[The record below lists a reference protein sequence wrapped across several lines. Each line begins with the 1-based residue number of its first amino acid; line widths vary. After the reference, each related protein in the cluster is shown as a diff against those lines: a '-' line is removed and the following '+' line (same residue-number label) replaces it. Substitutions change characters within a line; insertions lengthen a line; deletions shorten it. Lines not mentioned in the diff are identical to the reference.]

1 MPKIA
6 KELRALDIS
15 RLTEPGHHPA
25 GGVVGLYLYITPTG
39 AKSWVLRTMI
49 AGKRRHMG
57 LGPYPTVPLAQAREK
72 ARQARDEI
80 VNGNDPI
87 AQRKEAKSLLQ
98 AQQATEVT
106 FAQAAQAYIDA
117 HGDSWKNP
125 KHRAQWTST
134 LETYVYPVMGK
145 LMVKDVAQAHVLQVL
160 EPIWKTKTE
169 TAHESEVAWKV
180 CWTGQLPG
188 TTGKETIQPDGKVT
202 WTNFLRLRRASKK

>member
-145 LMVKDVAQAHVLQVL
+145 LLIR
-160 EPIWKTKTE
+160 P
-169 TAHESEVAWKV
+169 
-180 CWTGQLPG
+180 
-188 TTGKETIQPDGKVT
+188 
-202 WTNFLRLRRASKK
+202 